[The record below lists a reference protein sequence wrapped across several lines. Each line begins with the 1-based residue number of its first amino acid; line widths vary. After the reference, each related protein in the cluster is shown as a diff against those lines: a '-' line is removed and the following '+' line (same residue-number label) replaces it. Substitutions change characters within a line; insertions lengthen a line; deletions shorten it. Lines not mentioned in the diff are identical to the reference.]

1 MLVIS
6 LIAIFTF
13 MEIAV
18 EKKIIK
24 LFEKIEEDI
33 VRVDL
38 FIYKSYLNQV
48 KSEVLKRLKRKTLS
62 IHDLEEISRNL
73 KDEDTVYVLWT
84 DMDGN
89 VLYQLGEL
97 YSEEDIYEDSLYQ
110 AVLYGEEEVL
120 MTDIYPLERDAQT

>member
-1 MLVIS
+1 
-6 LIAIFTF
+6 

-84 DMDGN
+84 DMDRN

-110 AVLYGEEEVL
+110 AVLYGKEEVL